1 LIFGRDDAYF
11 CAQMKEEIKQLRGKL
26 ADLET
31 ALRVAERTKT
41 LKDLEETAVLG
52 NFWDD
57 AKTAQKTLKEID
69 VQKSWVEAYREA
81 EKSVGDGELLIEM
94 LAETADSELAAELKE
109 TVGKATRQVS
119 ALELKKMLGGEDDTC
134 DAIVEIHSGAGG
146 TESQDWAQMLMRMY
160 SRYFEDKGYESAIMD
175 LLPGEEGGLK
185 TVAMEVKGNFAFG
198 YLKAENGIHRLVR
211 ISPFDSNSRRHTS
224 FASVHVLPIIEFSD
238 TSLNDA
244 DLRVDTYR
252 ASGAGGQ
259 HVNKTDSAVRMT
271 HLPTGIVAQCQ
282 SERSQI
288 KNRDYCAKLLQARV
302 AQHYREEE
310 EKKRDAKAAE
320 KKKIEWGSQIR
331 SYVLHPYNMVKDHRT
346 QVETSNTESV
356 LDGNLDPFIKAY
368 LLKK

>member
-1 LIFGRDDAYF
+1 MPIFV
-11 CAQMKEEIKQLRGKL
+11 AQMKEEIKQLRGKVKE
-26 ADLET
+26 LER
-31 ALRVAERTKT
+31 ALGLSERTEA
-41 LKDLEETAVLG
+41 LKKLEAAAVETG
-52 NFWDD
+52 FWDD
-57 AKTAQKTLKEID
+57 AKAAQKTLKEID
-69 VQKSWVEAYREA
+69 AQKSWVEAYREA
-81 EKSVGDGELLIEM
+81 EKSVADGEVLIEM
-94 LAETADSELAAELKE
+94 LEEGADPELSAELKA
-109 TVGKATRQVS
+109 TVESATRQVS
-119 ALELKKMLGGEDDTC
+119 ALELKKMLGGEDDSC

-160 SRYFEDKGYESAIMD
+160 SRYFEDKGYESAIID
-175 LLPGEEGGLK
+175 ILTGEEGGLK
-185 TVAMEVKGNFAFG
+185 TVAMEVKGKFAFG

-224 FASVHVLPIIEFSD
+224 FASVHVLPIIEFSS
-238 TSLNDA
+238 TQLNDA

-282 SERSQI
+282 SERSQL
-288 KNRDYCAKLLQARV
+288 KNREYCTKLLQARV

-346 QVETSNTESV
+346 QVETANTESV
-356 LDGNLDPFIKAY
+356 LDGNLDPFIKAF